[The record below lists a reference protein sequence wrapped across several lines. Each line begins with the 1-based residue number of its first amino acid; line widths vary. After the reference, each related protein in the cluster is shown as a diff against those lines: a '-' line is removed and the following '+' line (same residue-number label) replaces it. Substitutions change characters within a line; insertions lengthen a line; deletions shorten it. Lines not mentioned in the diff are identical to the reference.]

1 MRQEHEIVLYQ
12 IENTNVCVNVIFKD
26 ETFWMTQKAMSELF
40 DVNSQAITKHIGNI
54 FAEGELE
61 KEATCSK
68 MEQVQQEGKRQ
79 VRRQKDF
86 YNLDM
91 IIAVGYRVN
100 SKKATRFRQWATKT
114 LKGYI
119 TKGFVLNDDMLKN
132 GRPFGK
138 DYFDELLD
146 RIR

>member
-61 KEATCSK
+61 KK
-68 MEQVQQEGKRQ
+68 QLVPKWN
-79 VRRQKDF
+79 KF
-86 YNLDM
+86 
-91 IIAVGYRVN
+91 
-100 SKKATRFRQWATKT
+100 SKK
-114 LKGYI
+114 G
-119 TKGFVLNDDMLKN
+119 NDK
-132 GRPFGK
+132 
-138 DYFDELLD
+138 
-146 RIR
+146 